1 MGKVFRA
8 YWQPALLARELKA
21 DGPPLRIKMLGEDF
35 VAFRDTSGR
44 VGIVEPRCAH
54 RGASL
59 FFGRNEAC
67 GLRCAYH
74 GWKFNTDGQCVDLPT
89 SEAELAERQ
98 KPEAGIR
105 ALKVA
110 EYGDIIWAFLG
121 DGEAPPV
128 PKLEFAEVPAS
139 QRFVSKKFQQ
149 CNWAQAVE
157 GGLDT
162 AHFSYLHA
170 GMSEGQKT
178 SLLGRMGRQEPP
190 AIARFRWLV
199 EDGIPKF
206 TVAQHDSG
214 LVLGAA
220 RQADNDQI
228 YWRITQFMMPNHSLA
243 PNTFPGETCQGN
255 SWVPVDD
262 RSCWIFCFAYQL
274 ERDLSLSERDYLAA
288 GQGIF
293 AEVDED
299 FVPLEARK

>member
-1 MGKVFRA
+1 MTDRTRVSSRESSIGIVAPAVILPQTDRNRVERQLMLTSEENKRLTETGPGTAMGKVFRA

-178 SLLGRMGRQEPP
+178 SLLGRMGRQDILTIDHEVQDSNS
-190 AIARFRWLV
+190 IAFL
-199 EDGIPKF
+199 K
-206 TVAQHDSG
+206 
-214 LVLGAA
+214 
-220 RQADNDQI
+220 
-228 YWRITQFMMPNHSLA
+228 
-243 PNTFPGETCQGN
+243 
-255 SWVPVDD
+255 
-262 RSCWIFCFAYQL
+262 
-274 ERDLSLSERDYLAA
+274 
-288 GQGIF
+288 
-293 AEVDED
+293 
-299 FVPLEARK
+299 